1 MSDGLWHTFSLLGVT
16 ETWLKDD
23 DCDLYD
29 IEGYDKLKKHR
40 QNLSGG
46 GVAIF
51 FKDGIEY
58 TIRNDLIT
66 SKNIWMPKNVV
77 IGVIHRIPNT
87 NMVDFNAT
95 MANALEQLRMENK
108 LVYLMGDYNIDLLNS
123 EKHDLTNEFVDV
135 LYCNEFL
142 PLISRPTRIT
152 STSATLIDNIFTNN
166 HDDLYCSLNGI
177 LVADISD
184 HFPIVHINCS
194 FSVEETASCLVT
206 RVYNERNKQKFLQAI
221 SAVDCNIP
229 NTLNSFNHF
238 HSMSISLRDQWF
250 PKNEIK
256 RKYSNRKQWLSDVLR
271 NSVRNKNKL
280 YHKYINIP
288 TIRNETSYKLFR
300 NKWNQVSKIDEKKYY
315 REFIISHKDNTRKS
329 WSIIKDMINKHRMP
343 TIQS

>member
-1 MSDGLWHTFSLLGVT
+1 MDA
-16 ETWLKDD
+16 K
-23 DCDLYD
+23 
-29 IEGYDKLKKHR
+29 
-40 QNLSGG
+40 
-46 GVAIF
+46 
-51 FKDGIEY
+51 
-58 TIRNDLIT
+58 
-66 SKNIWMPKNVV
+66 KNIV

-87 NMVDFNAT
+87 NMMDFNAT

-166 HDDLYCSLNGI
+166 HDDLNCSLNGI

-194 FSVEETASCLVT
+194 FSVEETVSCLVT

-229 NTLNSFNHF
+229 HTLNSFNHF
-238 HSMSISLRDQWF
+238 HSMSISLRDQ
-250 PKNEIK
+250 
-256 RKYSNRKQWLSDVLR
+256 
-271 NSVRNKNKL
+271 
-280 YHKYINIP
+280 
-288 TIRNETSYKLFR
+288 
-300 NKWNQVSKIDEKKYY
+300 
-315 REFIISHKDNTRKS
+315 
-329 WSIIKDMINKHRMP
+329 
-343 TIQS
+343 

>member
-1 MSDGLWHTFSLLGVT
+1 MNA
-16 ETWLKDD
+16 K
-23 DCDLYD
+23 
-29 IEGYDKLKKHR
+29 
-40 QNLSGG
+40 
-46 GVAIF
+46 
-51 FKDGIEY
+51 
-58 TIRNDLIT
+58 
-66 SKNIWMPKNVV
+66 KNIV

-87 NMVDFNAT
+87 NMMDFDAT

-108 LVYLMGDYNIDLLNS
+108 LLYLMGDYNIDLLNS

-166 HDDLYCSLNGI
+166 HDDLNCSLNGI

-194 FSVEETASCLVT
+194 FSVEETVSCLVT

-256 RKYSNRKQWLSDVLR
+256 KKYSNRKQWLSDFLR

-280 YHKYINIP
+280 YHKYKNMKLL
-288 TIRNETSYKLFR
+288 TSYSGINWIMFWKLMRR
-300 NKWNQVSKIDEKKYY
+300 NVTESL
-315 REFIISHKDNTRKS
+315 
-329 WSIIKDMINKHRMP
+329 
-343 TIQS
+343 